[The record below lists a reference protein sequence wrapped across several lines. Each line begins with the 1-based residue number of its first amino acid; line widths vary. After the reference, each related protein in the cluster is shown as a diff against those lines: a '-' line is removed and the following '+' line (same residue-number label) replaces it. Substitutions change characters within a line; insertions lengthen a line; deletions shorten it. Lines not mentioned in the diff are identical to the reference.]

1 MVTRTKYNLPS
12 FLRNISSCQSQKIAM
27 VLVLVFCFKHSL
39 VCNVFLV
46 DDRIQT
52 DNAVD
57 ACREFIQCGPDL
69 SVLISARIIKFVKIH
84 TIVATRAF
92 PGSGNMGEKR

>member
-1 MVTRTKYNLPS
+1 MVMIP
-12 FLRNISSCQSQKIAM
+12 
-27 VLVLVFCFKHSL
+27 VFVHCFKQSL

-52 DNAVD
+52 DNTVD
-57 ACREFIQCGPDL
+57 TRHKFIQRGPDL

-84 TIVATRAF
+84 TIVATRTL
-92 PGSGNMGEKR
+92 PGSGNMGEK